1 LLRREGAREMKTLQ
15 IELPP
20 EVSKKRRG
28 FFWLSNSMNLDA
40 LVLGNPLSWL
50 VTQSVL
56 FIELLGKYGVL
67 VIAYLPEE
75 LREEVNR

>member
-1 LLRREGAREMKTLQ
+1 MKTLQ
-15 IELPP
+15 IKLPP
-20 EVSKKRRG
+20 AEVSEERRS
-28 FFWLSNSMNLDA
+28 FFWLSNSMNLVA
-40 LVLGNPLSWL
+40 SVSGNLLSWL